1 LPIPPE
7 IQAFAAGFPLV
18 LLHGAVTL
26 AFLVAGCFLY
36 GSMTPHREVQLIR
49 EGNAAAALS
58 FGGVVVGLAMP
69 LAASLAASTS
79 LIEVALWGV
88 VVLVVQLLAF
98 RLIDMLLAGLPQRIR
113 EDDVAA
119 TGLLVA
125 AKLSVALIFSAAL
138 FG

>member
-7 IQAFAAGFPLV
+7 IQAFATGFPLV

-26 AFLVAGCFLY
+26 AFLVAGGLIY
-36 GSMTPHREVQLIR
+36 GLLTPHREVQLIR

-79 LIEVALWGV
+79 LIEVALWGA
-88 VVLVVQLLAF
+88 VVLVVQLLTF

-113 EDDVAA
+113 ENDVAA

>member
-7 IQAFAAGFPLV
+7 IQAFATGFPLV
-18 LLHGAVTL
+18 LLHAAITL
-26 AFLVAGCFLY
+26 SFLVVGCFLY
-36 GSMTPHREVQLIR
+36 GLLTPHREVQLIR
-49 EGNAAAALS
+49 EGNSAAALS

-79 LIEVALWGV
+79 LIEVALWGA
-88 VVLVVQLLAF
+88 VVLVVQLLTF

-113 EDDVAA
+113 ENDVAA

>member
-1 LPIPPE
+1 MSSE
-7 IQAFAAGFPLV
+7 IQAFASGFPITLMHAGISLG
-18 LLHGAVTL
+18 LLIV
-26 AFLVAGCFLY
+26 GCFLY
-36 GSMTPHREVQLIR
+36 GLLTPHREVQLIR

-79 LIEVALWGV
+79 LIEVALWGA

-113 EDDVAA
+113 ENDVAS